1 MAVGFDS
8 RSQLLDWDGA
18 QWSHQVFPSPPSAR
32 TPPRPLPLPLPLTLT
47 PASPPTTS
55 TPDPAAVPTNLTATP
70 QQWRRHGRQLSRRGL
85 GFAGNPGMA
94 TGTAQALLE
103 CHYSVHGA
111 FMHRLALPGGDRAA
125 GEGDA
130 GVEAEG
136 PGEEAG
142 VSGGEGRRGRGRPRG
157 QGQVQLVLHGEGADP
172 EASPVLDR
180 AGELRGIPAIAVH
193 GQQVG

>member
-32 TPPRPLPLPLPLTLT
+32 TPPRPLPPLPPT
-47 PASPPTTS
+47 PTSPPTTS
-55 TPDPAAVPTNLTATP
+55 TPNPTAAPPAPPTTP
-70 QQWRRHGRQLSRRGL
+70 QQWRRYGRQLSRTGL
-85 GFAGNPGMA
+85 AFAGNANMA
-94 TGTAQALLE
+94 AGTAQALLE

-111 FMHRLALPGGDRAA
+111 FLHRLALPGGDRVL
-125 GEGDA
+125 GDGCV
-130 GVEAEG
+130 GVNAEADAEG
-136 PGEEAG
+136 PGKEAG
-142 VSGGEGRRGRGRPRG
+142 ASGEEGRRGKGAKRG
-157 QGQVQLVLHGEGADP
+157 QGQLVLHGEGADP
-172 EASPVLDR
+172 EASPLLDR

>member
-1 MAVGFDS
+1 MAQCRALVL
-8 RSQLLDWDGA
+8 RCLLLLYLA
-18 QWSHQVFPSPPSAR
+18 AILFANPQR
-32 TPPRPLPLPLPLTLT
+32 IPLPQSLVTAQPRTLMLQHLTGC
-47 PASPPTTS
+47 
-55 TPDPAAVPTNLTATP
+55 TNP
-70 QQWRRHGRQLSRRGL
+70 
-85 GFAGNPGMA
+85 NMA

-111 FMHRLALPGGDRAA
+111 FLHGLAPLGGDRVA
-125 GEGDA
+125 GEGNTGSEA
-130 GVEAEG
+130 EAEAEG